1 MLQVTSNNYQKIL
14 SSHDTIHVI
23 EFYSKL
29 CGHCK
34 MLQKE
39 LEELSRDSGEDIIFG
54 RVDIEEEQFLFQKY
68 DISSV
73 PTILFIKN
81 GEMKEKLVGYYPKVI
96 INENIKKIK

>member
-1 MLQVTSNNYQKIL
+1 MLQVTNDNYQNLL
-14 SSHDTIHVI
+14 SNKDQIQVI
-23 EFYSKL
+23 EFYSKS

-39 LEELSRDSGEDIIFG
+39 LESLSEESNDVIFG
-54 RVDIEEEQFLFQKY
+54 KVDIEEEPFISQKY
-68 DISSV
+68 DIRSV
-73 PTILFIKN
+73 PTILFVKD

>member
-1 MLQVTSNNYQKIL
+1 
-14 SSHDTIHVI
+14 
-23 EFYSKL
+23 
-29 CGHCK
+29 

-39 LEELSRDSGEDIIFG
+39 LEELSRESEEDVIFG
-54 RVDIEEEQFLFQKY
+54 KVDIEEELFLFQKY

-81 GEMKEKLVGYYPKVI
+81 GEMKEKLVGYYPKII

>member
-1 MLQVTSNNYQKIL
+1 
-14 SSHDTIHVI
+14 
-23 EFYSKL
+23 
-29 CGHCK
+29 

-39 LEELSRDSGEDIIFG
+39 LEELSRESEEDIIFG
-54 RVDIEEEQFLFQKY
+54 KVDIEEELFLLQKY